1 MNNHEGQKLVPSLA
15 QKLIIELFAG
25 QTAQLQEIKTKVEE
39 VHQERRGLPLT
50 AKYSPVSSA
59 LRKLKESGVAENP
72 QPGVW
77 SIPIRTLDDFIKW
90 TNKFNEGEYVFR
102 GVPNAAFEIQAS
114 ASLRPHVIEQM
125 YIEKQ
130 HDEEKRNYN
139 KYLYINKELITKSK
153 QRGYDKKGGKEFNI
167 LDILAELQHYGAA
180 TCLIDFTCSAQIA
193 LWFAC
198 QPYQKSKDEHQDKKD
213 KKKETEDSIKHVNG
227 KVYAVKHVPPR
238 SSGLPKCIEITPEFL
253 EKDTEKKKDISYF
266 LKEEKDAPLYYY
278 QPKYQ
283 NHRIIAQQSVFLFGQ
298 YKFKADNECVIAADC
313 KGKILNELHKSSG
326 LTEDK
331 LFPDF
336 EGFATWVHSKDSPYT
351 EPTPSALKARSRTV
365 FDKSHATEIEFEK
378 VIGDLSRAINKDDND
393 VEAYNLRG
401 RAYTRLEDYD
411 KALEDYNEAIRL
423 NPDYA
428 EAYFNRGILHRNQ
441 EEYNDAIIDFDKT
454 ISLQSDHAEAFYMRG
469 RTKYNLRQYRGA
481 EADFNQA
488 TDLDPNYGEAFF
500 YRGISKYNFEQYEE
514 SLEHFN
520 EAIRLK
526 YENARAYLLRGVV
539 KNRLGR
545 YELAIDDFN
554 KSINLDNT
562 LIFSYHE
569 RAIAWYN
576 LGRFPEAISDLEVA
590 LELANQQDNVEM
602 CNEIIDLLDNIDS
615 RTVGGSQNEE

>member
-1 MNNHEGQKLVPSLA
+1 MNISKNKKLVPKIA
-15 QKLIIELFAG
+15 EQLIIELFAG
-25 QTAQLQEIKTKVEE
+25 QTKELNEIKTKVEE
-39 VHQERRGLPLT
+39 VHKQRGGLPFTSKYHPVQIALT
-50 AKYSPVSSA
+50 
-59 LRKLKESGVAENP
+59 KLKKTGVVENP
-72 QPGVW
+72 QLRYW
-77 SIPIRTLDDFIKW
+77 SIPIRKLEDFINWAKQ
-90 TNKFNEGEYVFR
+90 FQEGNFVFR
-102 GVPNAAFEIQAS
+102 GVPNAAFKIQAS

-153 QRGYDKKGGKEFNI
+153 QRGYNKKDGKEFNI

-198 QPYQKSKDEHQDKKD
+198 QPYQKSKDEHQEKKD

-253 EKDTEKKKDISYF
+253 EKDAEKKKNISYF

-313 KGKILNELHKSSG
+313 KEKILNELHKSSG

-365 FDKSHATEIEFEK
+365 FDKSHATEIEFEE

-401 RAYTRLEDYD
+401 RAYTSLERYD
-411 KALEDYNEAIRL
+411 RALEDFEDAERID
-423 NPDYA
+423 PDDA
-428 EAYFNRGILHRNQ
+428 ETYFNRGYLYQ
-441 EEYNDAIIDFDKT
+441 QQGLYSDAINDYDT
-454 ISLQSDHAEAFYMRG
+454 AISKNKD
-469 RTKYNLRQYRGA
+469 
-481 EADFNQA
+481 
-488 TDLDPNYGEAFF
+488 YGEAY
-500 YRGISKYNFEQYEE
+500 YRRGRSNYDLGHVEEALTDFERALPLQPNSPYVHYWLGLTKQRLGQEE
-514 SLEHFN
+514 ELKDFD

-526 YENARAYLLRGVV
+526 PDYFDAYFQRGLVLKELQEYPSALNDFDRAIELNPNDISVYYNRSETLFLLQ
-539 KNRLGR
+539 L
-545 YELAIDDFN
+545 IDDA
-554 KSINLDNT
+554 
-562 LIFSYHE
+562 
-569 RAIAWYN
+569 RQ
-576 LGRFPEAISDLEVA
+576 DLEFA
-590 LELANQQDNVEM
+590 LELAKQQKNDEM
-602 CNEIIDLLDNIDS
+602 VAEISSLIQDIFGHNTS
-615 RTVGGSQNEE
+615 E